1 MSEWEFKPSG
11 EAIQAA
17 AGGGGTSSLLELAI
31 ERTPL
36 AAPDGKS
43 GSSLERVI
51 LADGHTL
58 VVKRIRP
65 ADDWLMRATGDTGR
79 LALMWE
85 RGLLARVPPI
95 IEHAIVAVEPDADGF
110 LVVMRDVSAALLP
123 DHLVLSRAQSQRIL
137 EAAGALYATF
147 WREQADGLCTVGDLY
162 RMLSP
167 AMAERERAGSD
178 VVPKLV
184 GRGWEIFADVVP
196 ADVADA
202 VFAILDEPGLLARE
216 LVRHE
221 TTLIHGDLKLG
232 NIGLLPGRV
241 VLLDWDRLGVA
252 PPAVDF
258 AWYLAINAT
267 RIAAPAE
274 QVIDDFR
281 AVLGEHHDER
291 ALTLAL
297 IGGLVQLGWNK
308 ALDATGRDEA
318 VRARERTG
326 LDWWVRTVRESLET
340 WSPR

>member
-1 MSEWEFKPSG
+1 MS
-11 EAIQAA
+11 
-17 AGGGGTSSLLELAI
+17 SSLLEQVV
-31 ERTPL
+31 ERAPL

-43 GSSLERVI
+43 GSSLERVV
-51 LADGHTL
+51 LADGRTL

-95 IEHAIVAVEPDADGF
+95 IEHAIVAVEPDADGL
-110 LVVMRDVSAALLP
+110 LVFMRDVSAALLP
-123 DHLVLSRAQSQRIL
+123 DHEVLSRAQSRRIL
-137 EAAGALYATF
+137 EAAGALYSTF
-147 WREQADGLCTVGDLY
+147 WGKQAEGLCTIRDLY

-184 GRGWEIFADVVP
+184 GRGWEIFGDVVP
-196 ADVADA
+196 VDVAEA
-202 VFAILDEPGLLARE
+202 VFAILDEPELLARE
-216 LVRHE
+216 LGRHE

-232 NIGLLPGRV
+232 NIGLLPDRV

-258 AWYLAINAT
+258 AWYLAINAS
-267 RIAAPAE
+267 RIAASPE

-308 ALDATGRDEA
+308 ALDATEGPEEA
-318 VRARERTG
+318 VRARERAD
-326 LDWWVRTVRESLET
+326 LDWWVRTVRESLEA
-340 WSPR
+340 WSPI